1 MAFKIQFNSTSG
13 HVVIGGG
20 QYSTDR
26 AGNFESVNVGT
37 SAPSSPS
44 TGDIYYNTSEGKLK
58 FYDGSSWK

>member
-1 MAFKIQFNSTSG
+1 MAFKISTTEVINNSRKG
-13 HVVIGGG
+13 LF
-20 QYSTDR
+20 
-26 AGNFESVNVGT
+26 ASVNVGT